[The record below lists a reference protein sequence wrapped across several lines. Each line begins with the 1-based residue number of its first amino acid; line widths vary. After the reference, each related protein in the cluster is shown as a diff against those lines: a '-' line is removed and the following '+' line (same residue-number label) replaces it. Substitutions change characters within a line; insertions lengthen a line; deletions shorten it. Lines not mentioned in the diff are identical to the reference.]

1 MLYTLPKIFLQ
12 QVTVLLWF
20 FLLMPEDSFFFTY
33 TIHLQHFEDYDTLLG
48 RKHFQEKK
56 AKLIETC
63 IVLRWRQLV
72 LLEWCQSLVVSSAVW
87 DRVLNEQT
95 PSTGIQ
101 HPSCGG
107 RCWKGVLVMWVRSG
121 LKWMVMSFGLA
132 GSAGGC
138 ALSSQWWGYGGPWR
152 V

>member
-1 MLYTLPKIFLQ
+1 MKTAG
-12 QVTVLLWF
+12 TAGM
-20 FLLMPEDSFFFTY
+20 MPESGSQFCNMGQGT
-33 TIHLQHFEDYDTLLG
+33 
-48 RKHFQEKK
+48 
-56 AKLIETC
+56 
-63 IVLRWRQLV
+63 
-72 LLEWCQSLVVSSAVW
+72 
-87 DRVLNEQT
+87 EQT

-138 ALSSQWWGYGGPWR
+138 ALSSQ
-152 V
+152 